1 MLLVC
6 SLIMRYML
14 VLTNQTVLNYIL
26 HDIIKLLYSLTF
38 LCYILYVGFRER
50 RYYTFP
56 TALLIL

>member
-1 MLLVC
+1 
-6 SLIMRYML
+6 ML